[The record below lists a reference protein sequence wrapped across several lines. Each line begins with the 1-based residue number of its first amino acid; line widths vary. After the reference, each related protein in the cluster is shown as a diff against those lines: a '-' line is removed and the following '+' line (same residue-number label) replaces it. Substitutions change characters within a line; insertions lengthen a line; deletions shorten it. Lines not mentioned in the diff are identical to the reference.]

1 MPEHT
6 PSTNH
11 RPVRAGIDVR
21 AWHLVAALSI
31 PHPDPSPL
39 DSCPEHA
46 HTASPN
52 PPDAPND
59 AVYGGLV
66 CFWVWF
72 VYGFVDLLIIQFSRP
87 VGVITRG
94 FLLPPLSP
102 PSLGD
107 WHYVVRECELGLSPA
122 TSRLVV

>member
-1 MPEHT
+1 MPEHKAT
-6 PSTNH
+6 RND

-21 AWHLVAALSI
+21 AWGAEGI
-31 PHPDPSPL
+31 DPGSWSQ
-39 DSCPEHA
+39 DSHPEHA

-72 VYGFVDLLIIQFSRP
+72 VY
-87 VGVITRG
+87 
-94 FLLPPLSP
+94 
-102 PSLGD
+102 
-107 WHYVVRECELGLSPA
+107 VVC
-122 TSRLVV
+122 